1 MKDREAVKK
10 SGKKK
15 IFIALTILVPLFAVA
30 IIMSTYGMV
39 KNYKTSLYENVDETM
54 LDRLFRETMCCIG
67 IFMKRSEEKTCSI
80 RTSI

>member
-54 LDRLFRETMCCIG
+54 LDRLFRG
-67 IFMKRSEEKTCSI
+67 NYVLYRNLYEKVEGENVQYTDL
-80 RTSI
+80 